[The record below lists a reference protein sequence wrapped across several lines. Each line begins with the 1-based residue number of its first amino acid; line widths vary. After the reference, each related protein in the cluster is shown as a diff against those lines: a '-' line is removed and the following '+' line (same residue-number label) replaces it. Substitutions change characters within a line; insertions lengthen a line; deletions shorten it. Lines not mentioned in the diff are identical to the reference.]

1 MKNLYE
7 DMPNGYQETIEKG
20 MKAME
25 AQGFVRDDRGVFQVP
40 VDGKLLMVILQA
52 YYISY
57 SGNATVSL
65 YSFCN
70 TLIKA
75 SRL

>member
-25 AQGFVRDDRGVFQVP
+25 AQGFVRDDQGVFQLP
-40 VDGKLLMVILQA
+40 VDGKLLMVILQP